1 MKMLRILLPLLA
13 IAATSAR
20 AVNVIV
26 DFDALNSGDPANND
40 AAVTGFSFSYGVLE
54 PLLDSFGVPIPGSDH
69 WVTDIPSGSA
79 TVSDTALAGYGA
91 APTGT
96 LALDAT
102 PQPVLLTFSGPVDL
116 TSFAVTLDNSP
127 FGFDGFNAEFYGAGD
142 VLLGSVPVI
151 QSSPG
156 YLVSASGLSGV
167 SYLMLPSGAMY
178 DHFVM
183 NYAPVPE
190 PGSALLMLGALVP
203 LARRRRPGC

>member
-54 PLLDSFGVPIPGSDH
+54 PLLDGFGVLIPGSDH
-69 WVTDIPSGSA
+69 WVTDASAGSA
-79 TVSDTALAGYGA
+79 IAANTVAAGYGPA
-91 APTGT
+91 STGT
-96 LALDAT
+96 LALDAV

-116 TSFAVTLDNSP
+116 TSFSVILDNSA

-156 YLVSASGLSGV
+156 ICGK
-167 SYLMLPSGAMY
+167 PRK
-178 DHFVM
+178 FRK
-183 NYAPVPE
+183 
-190 PGSALLMLGALVP
+190 LLNFP
-203 LARRRRPGC
+203 